1 MSDSSPS
8 EISRRAIPFTVDG
21 KPYATE
27 DARQRAS
34 SILELAGLDPAKFD
48 LGEIEGKE
56 HPQTRRFQDQE
67 LVNIRKDARFVSI
80 RQKAPVA

>member
-1 MSDSSPS
+1 MSDSSTP
-8 EISRRAIPFTVDG
+8 EISKRAIPFTVDG
-21 KPYATE
+21 KRYTTE
-27 DARQRAS
+27 DVSQRAS

-56 HPQTRRFQDQE
+56 HPQTRRFQDQD
-67 LVNIRKDARFVSI
+67 LVEIRKDAQFVSI